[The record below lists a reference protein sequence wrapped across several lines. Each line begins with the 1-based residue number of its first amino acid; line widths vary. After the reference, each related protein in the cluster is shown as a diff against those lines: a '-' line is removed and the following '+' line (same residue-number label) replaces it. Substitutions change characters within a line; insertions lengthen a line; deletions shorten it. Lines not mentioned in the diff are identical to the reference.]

1 MNASSSHPSS
11 AASALPTDCCR
22 SAPGSAEI
30 QSSGGGPIAAMTSSF
45 ATSTPPEIAGCPAN
59 ASRLHCSIGLRPSD
73 ASCFGRPKPRS
84 EEHTSELQS
93 LMRISYA
100 VFCLKKNTHTNI
112 KEQNHHDSK

>member
-1 MNASSSHPSS
+1 MIRRPPRSTR
-11 AASALPTDCCR
+11 TDTLFPYTTLFR
-22 SAPGSAEI
+22 
-30 QSSGGGPIAAMTSSF
+30 PIAAMTSSF

-73 ASCFGRPKPRS
+73 ASCFGRS

-100 VFCLKKNTHTNI
+100 VFCLKKKNNTRKTNI
-112 KEQNHHDSK
+112 RIIYHLLQTQYKDIQ